1 MGGGWRSAKPGWRVR
16 GAPRK
21 ALKHPVVSTSRP
33 GDQGCS
39 RRSLAPWV
47 VAAKKTKGSARPTMT
62 NFERLDEFPR
72 ALLANVIELLAERRV
87 NHPGAPLT
95 LSSDDLASS
104 WDLVAESA
112 ALPDPPGQPD
122 AGEEVAS
129 TYWYEQ
135 ALGDLL
141 DSGFL
146 LELEDDSFRVSDL
159 ETLLQFRNGD

>member
-1 MGGGWRSAKPGWRVR
+1 
-16 GAPRK
+16 
-21 ALKHPVVSTSRP
+21 
-33 GDQGCS
+33 
-39 RRSLAPWV
+39 
-47 VAAKKTKGSARPTMT
+47 MT

-72 ALLANVIELLAERRV
+72 ALLASVLELLAERKV

-95 LSSDDLASS
+95 LSPDDLVSS

-112 ALPDPPGQPD
+112 ALPDPPAQPD

-141 DSGFL
+141 DRGFL
-146 LELEDDSFRVSDL
+146 LELEDHSFRVSDL
-159 ETLLQFRNGD
+159 EALLRLGGRSAP